1 MSVIN
6 EEEAETESKVLSS
19 SYDESSISYRQI
31 LADEKI
37 DLHNDIL
44 LQDFQEKPRYFNL
57 ACDQD
62 VD

>member
-44 LQDFQEKPRYFNL
+44 LQDF
-57 ACDQD
+57 
-62 VD
+62 